1 MKYRNILR
9 TLCFGFVVFL
19 STHAYAQEASLP
31 DRIDNANLSATREA
45 LVAMAG
51 NADAE
56 KSVEGLV
63 GLGQIAM
70 AQGDW
75 SGVGEKSK
83 ALAEKV
89 GELPKKSGWGIVAQ
103 WLIATEA
110 MHRGDLEAA
119 RSALRTAKARISA
132 GAEVHLSWVGIVEHL
147 LSVATED
154 NSKARKASEAAIEA
168 FTETKSYRD
177 LGVAAMRL
185 GDLEFE
191 RDKKRRAY
199 IEYENALR
207 AFRRDDNAKIQIV
220 DAQIHYASKQIE
232 GGDGKS
238 AKARLDIAESEL
250 AAIGNP
256 PEYVEKL
263 ARVRASLAE

>member
-9 TLCFGFVVFL
+9 SLCFGFVVFL

-75 SGVGEKSK
+75 AGVGEKSK

-89 GELPKKSGWGIVAQ
+89 GELPKKSGWGVVAQ

-132 GAEVHLSWVGIVEHL
+132 GAEVHLSWVGIVEPL

-168 FTETKSYRD
+168 FTETKS
-177 LGVAAMRL
+177 
-185 GDLEFE
+185 
-191 RDKKRRAY
+191 
-199 IEYENALR
+199 
-207 AFRRDDNAKIQIV
+207 
-220 DAQIHYASKQIE
+220 
-232 GGDGKS
+232 
-238 AKARLDIAESEL
+238 
-250 AAIGNP
+250 
-256 PEYVEKL
+256 
-263 ARVRASLAE
+263 

>member
-1 MKYRNILR
+1 
-9 TLCFGFVVFL
+9 
-19 STHAYAQEASLP
+19 
-31 DRIDNANLSATREA
+31 
-45 LVAMAG
+45 
-51 NADAE
+51 
-56 KSVEGLV
+56 
-63 GLGQIAM
+63 
-70 AQGDW
+70 
-75 SGVGEKSK
+75 
-83 ALAEKV
+83 
-89 GELPKKSGWGIVAQ
+89 
-103 WLIATEA
+103 
-110 MHRGDLEAA
+110 
-119 RSALRTAKARISA
+119 
-132 GAEVHLSWVGIVEHL
+132 
-147 LSVATED
+147 
-154 NSKARKASEAAIEA
+154 
-168 FTETKSYRD
+168 
-177 LGVAAMRL
+177 MRL

-199 IEYENALR
+199 IEYENAPR